1 MIGIHPH
8 NQAPEL
14 KDYNVYTSDPTLRR
28 AVARA
33 GAAWHDAELVRQGAE
48 YGAEATL
55 RAAEDA
61 NHFEPTLHTHSRTGE
76 RIDQVHFHPAWHH
89 MMAMAR
95 RNGIANLP
103 FFDERPSAWSAHA
116 ASHYLHS
123 QIESGST
130 CPTTMTKACI
140 PLLRLNPA
148 LYGVVAPLLAS
159 REHDARDLPLAQK
172 TSMAVG
178 MGMTEKQGG
187 SDVRTNTTRAV
198 PHGQGAWGPEF
209 LLTGHKWFFSAPMCD
224 GHLVLARTD
233 ATDPQGRT
241 MSGPPPEGDKKTWGG
256 PAFSRGITCFFVP
269 RWRPDG
275 SKNAIHIQRLKD
287 KVGNR
292 SNSSSEVEFTDAWGV
307 LIGEEGRGIATIIE
321 MATFT
326 RLDCALSSAGFI
338 RQAFAQA
345 LHYSRNRHAFGKAL
359 ADQPLM
365 TELLADMALESEA
378 ATLLAMDLATH
389 FGSTTALD
397 TAWRRVMT
405 PVAKFWNC
413 KRAVGLTGEAMEV
426 FGGNGYVET
435 GPMGRLFREAPVNS
449 IWEGSGNVMCLDVL
463 RAVSRN
469 PDDAHL
475 VLDHLHGVATQYT
488 VVMAQLHKLRDALQQ
503 PPETLE
509 REARRFTQRLA
520 LVTQACL
527 MLQHASAEASAAFI
541 GSRFDPDWGPVMGIT
556 AGTAD
561 PAALLRAAWAG

>member
-1 MIGIHPH
+1 MTGIHPD
-8 NQAPEL
+8 NQPPEL
-14 KDYNVYTSDPTLRR
+14 KDYNLYTSDPVLRR
-28 AVARA
+28 AVARGNA
-33 GAAWHDAELVRQGAE
+33 QWRDAELVRQGAE

-61 NHFEPTLHTHSRTGE
+61 NQHEPELQALSPRGE
-76 RIDQVHFHPAWHH
+76 RMDQVKFHPSWHT

-103 FFDERPSAWSAHA
+103 FVDARPSAWSAYA
-116 ASHYLHS
+116 ASLYMHS

-140 PLLRLNPA
+140 PLIRLNAPLDA
-148 LYGVVAPLLAS
+148 LTAPLLAS
-159 REHDARDLPLAQK
+159 LEHDARDIPLERK
-172 TSMAVG
+172 SSMTVG

-187 SDVRTNTTRAV
+187 SDVRTNTTQAVRA
-198 PHGQGAWGPEF
+198 GEGAWGEEF

-224 GHLVLARTD
+224 GHLVLA
-233 ATDPQGRT
+233 
-241 MSGPPPEGDKKTWGG
+241 KTRE
-256 PAFSRGITCFFVP
+256 RGSTCFFVP

-275 SKNAIHIQRLKD
+275 SRNPIHIQRLKD

-292 SNSSSEVEFTDAWGV
+292 SNSSSEVEFKDAFGV
-307 LIGEEGRGIATIIE
+307 LIGEEGRGISTIIE

-338 RQAFAQA
+338 RQALAQT
-345 LHYSRNRHAFGKAL
+345 LHYTRNRHAFGKAL
-359 ADQPLM
+359 IDQPLM
-365 TELLADMALESEA
+365 AELLADIALESEA
-378 ATLLAMDLATH
+378 ATLLAMELAGR
-389 FGSTTALD
+389 FGATAPLD
-397 TAWRRVMT
+397 AAWRRVMT

-463 RAVSRN
+463 RAVARN

-475 VLDHLHGVATQYT
+475 LLDHLQDIATQAPPLL
-488 VVMAQLHKLRDALQQ
+488 AQVRQLRAALQL
-503 PPETLE
+503 PPDTLE
-509 REARRFTQRLA
+509 PQARRFTQRLA
-520 LVTQACL
+520 LTAQGCL
-527 MLQHASAEASAAFI
+527 MLQHASTEAASAFI

-556 AGTAD
+556 SGSNDT
-561 PAALLRAAWAG
+561 AALLRAAWA

>member
-1 MIGIHPH
+1 MVGIHPD
-8 NQAPEL
+8 NQAPAL
-14 KDYNVYTSDPTLRR
+14 QDYNVYTSDPALRR
-28 AVARA
+28 AVERGGA
-33 GAAWHDAELVRQGAE
+33 GWRDAELVRQGAE
-48 YGAEATL
+48 YGAADTL
-55 RAAEDA
+55 QAAEDA
-61 NHFEPTLHTHSRTGE
+61 NRFGPELHTHSRTGE
-76 RIDQVHFHPAWHH
+76 RIDQVRFHPAWHT

-103 FFDERPSAWSAHA
+103 FCDERQSAWSAYG
-116 ASHYLHS
+116 ASLYMHS

-130 CPTTMTKACI
+130 CPTIMTKACI
-140 PLLRLNPA
+140 PLLRLNAP
-148 LYGVVAPLLAS
+148 LYAATAPLLAS
-159 REHDARDLPLAQK
+159 MEHDARDVPLLQK
-172 TSMAVG
+172 NSMTVG

-198 PHGQGAWGPEF
+198 PHGHGAWGHEF

-233 ATDPQGRT
+233 
-241 MSGPPPEGDKKTWGG
+241 E
-256 PAFSRGITCFFVP
+256 RGITCFFVP

-292 SNSSSEVEFTDAWGV
+292 SNSSSEVEFKDAWGV
-307 LIGEEGRGIATIIE
+307 LIGEEGRGINTIIE

-345 LHYSRNRHAFGKAL
+345 LHYTRHRHAFGKAL
-359 ADQPLM
+359 ADQPVM

-475 VLDHLHGVATQYT
+475 VLDHLQYVATQAP
-488 VVMAQLHKLRDALQQ
+488 VVLAQVQKLRDAIRQA
-503 PPETLE
+503 PDALE
-509 REARRFTQRLA
+509 PQARRFTQRLA

-527 MLQHASAEASAAFI
+527 MLQHASADASAAFI
-541 GSRFDPDWGPVMGIT
+541 SSRFDPDWGPVAGIS
-556 AGTAD
+556 AGTAN
-561 PAALLRAAWAG
+561 PAALLDAAWA

>member
-1 MIGIHPH
+1 MIGIHPD

-14 KDYNVYTSDPTLRR
+14 KDYNVYASDPVLRR
-28 AVARA
+28 SVERG
-33 GAAWHDAELVRQGAE
+33 GAHWRDAELLRQGAE

-61 NHFEPTLHTHSRTGE
+61 NHFEPELHTHSRAGE
-76 RIDQVHFHPAWHH
+76 RIDQVRFHPAWHT

-103 FFDERPSAWSAHA
+103 FFDDRPSAWTAYA
-116 ASHYLHS
+116 ASLYMHS

-140 PLLRLNPA
+140 PLMRLNEP
-148 LYGVVAPLLAS
+148 LYADTAPLLAS
-159 REHDARDLPLAQK
+159 LEHDARDVPLTQK
-172 TSMAVG
+172 RSMTVG

-187 SDVRTNTTRAV
+187 SDLRTNTTRAV
-198 PHGQGAWGPEF
+198 PAGAGAWGPEY

-233 ATDPQGRT
+233 
-241 MSGPPPEGDKKTWGG
+241 E
-256 PAFSRGITCFFVP
+256 RGSTCFFVP

-275 SKNAIHIQRLKD
+275 GRNAVHIQRLKD

-292 SNSSSEVEFTDAWGV
+292 SNSSSEVEFTGAWGV
-307 LIGEEGRGIATIIE
+307 RVGDEGRGISTLIE
-321 MATFT
+321 MATYT
-326 RLDCALSSAGFI
+326 RLDCAVSSAGFI
-338 RQAFAQA
+338 RQAFVQA
-345 LHYSRNRHAFGKAL
+345 LHYTRNRYAFGKAL
-359 ADQPLM
+359 ADQPVM

-378 ATLLAMDLATH
+378 ATMLAMDLASR
-389 FGSTTALD
+389 FGSASAMD

-413 KRAVGLTGEAMEV
+413 KRAVALTGEAMEV

-435 GPMGRLFREAPVNS
+435 GLMGRLFREAPVNS

-463 RAVSRN
+463 RAISRN
-469 PDDAHL
+469 PGDAEL
-475 VLDHLHGVATQYT
+475 VLDRLREVATQAPA
-488 VVMAQLHKLRDALQQ
+488 VLAQLDKLRDAIAR
-503 PPETLE
+503 PPEAME

-520 LVTQACL
+520 RVGQACL
-527 MLQHASAEASAAFI
+527 MLEHASADASDAFV
-541 GSRFDPDWGPVMGIT
+541 GSRFDPDWGPVIGVSS
-556 AGTAD
+556 GSRNPD
-561 PAALLRAAWAG
+561 ALLRAAWA

>member
-1 MIGIHPH
+1 MIGIHPD

-14 KDYNVYTSDPTLRR
+14 KDYNVYASDPALRR
-28 AVARA
+28 AVERG
-33 GAAWHDAELVRQGAE
+33 GAQWRDAELVRQGAE

-61 NHFEPTLHTHSRTGE
+61 NHFEPELHTLSPTGE
-76 RIDQVHFHPAWHH
+76 RIDQVRFHPAWHT
-89 MMAMAR
+89 MMSIAR

-103 FFDERPSAWSAHA
+103 FFDDRPSAWSAHA
-116 ASHYLHS
+116 ASLYMHS

-140 PLLRLNPA
+140 PLMRLN
-148 LYGVVAPLLAS
+148 APLYAATRPLLGS
-159 REHDARDLPLAQK
+159 LEHDARDLPLAQK
-172 TSMAVG
+172 RSMTVG

-187 SDVRTNTTRAV
+187 SDLRTNTTRAV
-198 PHGQGAWGPEF
+198 PAGVGAWGPEY

-233 ATDPQGRT
+233 
-241 MSGPPPEGDKKTWGG
+241 E
-256 PAFSRGITCFFVP
+256 RGATCFFVP

-275 SKNAIHIQRLKD
+275 GKNAVQIQRLKD

-292 SNSSSEVEFTDAWGV
+292 SNSSSEVEFKEASGV
-307 LIGEEGRGIATIIE
+307 RVGEEGRGISTIIE
-321 MATFT
+321 MATYT

-338 RQAFAQA
+338 RQAFVQA
-345 LHYSRNRHAFGKAL
+345 LHYTRNRYAFGKAL

-378 ATLLAMDLATH
+378 ATLLAMDLASR
-389 FGSTTALD
+389 FGSATPLD
-397 TAWRRVMT
+397 AAWRRLMT

-449 IWEGSGNVMCLDVL
+449 IWEGSGNVMCLDLL
-463 RAVSRN
+463 RAISRN
-469 PDDAHL
+469 PGDADL
-475 VLDHLHGVATQYT
+475 VLDHLQDAASQAPT
-488 VVMAQLHKLRDALQQ
+488 VLSHVSKLRDAIAGSA
-503 PPETLE
+503 ESLE

-520 LVTQACL
+520 LVSQACL
-527 MLQHASAEASAAFI
+527 MLRHASADASAAFI
-541 GSRFDPDWGPVMGIT
+541 ASRFDPDWGPVTGISS
-556 AGTAD
+556 GTLN
-561 PAALLRAAWAG
+561 PSALLRAAWEPGE

>member
-1 MIGIHPH
+1 MIGIHPD

-14 KDYNVYTSDPTLRR
+14 KNYNVYASDPALRR
-28 AVARA
+28 AVERG
-33 GAAWHDAELVRQGAE
+33 GAQWRDAELVRQGAE

-61 NHFEPTLHTHSRTGE
+61 NHFEPELHTLSPTGE
-76 RIDQVHFHPAWHH
+76 RIDQVRFHPAWHT
-89 MMAMAR
+89 MMSIAR

-103 FFDERPSAWSAHA
+103 FFDDRPSAWSAHA
-116 ASHYLHS
+116 ASLYMHS
-123 QIESGST
+123 QVESGST

-140 PLLRLNPA
+140 PLMRLNA
-148 LYGVVAPLLAS
+148 RLYSSTGPLLAS
-159 REHDARDLPLAQK
+159 LEHDARDLPLAQK
-172 TSMAVG
+172 RSMTVG

-187 SDVRTNTTRAV
+187 SDLRSNTTRAV
-198 PHGQGAWGPEF
+198 PAGEGAWGTEY

-233 ATDPQGRT
+233 
-241 MSGPPPEGDKKTWGG
+241 E
-256 PAFSRGITCFFVP
+256 RGATCFFVP

-275 SKNAIHIQRLKD
+275 GRNAVHIQRLKD

-292 SNSSSEVEFTDAWGV
+292 SNSSSEVEFKEASGV
-307 LIGEEGRGIATIIE
+307 LVGEEGRGISTIIE
-321 MATFT
+321 MATYT

-338 RQAFAQA
+338 RQAFVQA
-345 LHYSRNRHAFGKAL
+345 LHYTRNRYAFGKAL
-359 ADQPLM
+359 AEQPLM

-378 ATLLAMDLATH
+378 ATLLAMDLASR
-389 FGSTTALD
+389 FGSAAPLD

-449 IWEGSGNVMCLDVL
+449 IWEGSGNVMCLDLL
-463 RAVSRN
+463 RAISRN
-469 PDDAHL
+469 PGDAQL
-475 VLDHLHGVATQYT
+475 VLEHLQDVASQAST
-488 VVMAQLHKLRDALQQ
+488 VLAQVSKLRDEIKRPA
-503 PPETLE
+503 EALE

-520 LVTQACL
+520 LVSQACL
-527 MLQHASAEASAAFI
+527 MLRHASAEASAAFI
-541 GSRFDPDWGPVMGIT
+541 GSRFDPDWGPVAGISS
-556 AGTAD
+556 GTGN
-561 PAALLRAAWAG
+561 PAALLRAAWA

>member
-1 MIGIHPH
+1 MVGIYPH

-116 ASHYLHS
+116 ASHYMHS

-198 PHGQGAWGPEF
+198 PYGHGA
-209 LLTGHKWFFSAPMCD
+209 
-224 GHLVLARTD
+224 
-233 ATDPQGRT
+233 
-241 MSGPPPEGDKKTWGG
+241 
-256 PAFSRGITCFFVP
+256 
-269 RWRPDG
+269 
-275 SKNAIHIQRLKD
+275 
-287 KVGNR
+287 
-292 SNSSSEVEFTDAWGV
+292 
-307 LIGEEGRGIATIIE
+307 
-321 MATFT
+321 
-326 RLDCALSSAGFI
+326 
-338 RQAFAQA
+338 
-345 LHYSRNRHAFGKAL
+345 
-359 ADQPLM
+359 
-365 TELLADMALESEA
+365 
-378 ATLLAMDLATH
+378 
-389 FGSTTALD
+389 
-397 TAWRRVMT
+397 
-405 PVAKFWNC
+405 
-413 KRAVGLTGEAMEV
+413 
-426 FGGNGYVET
+426 
-435 GPMGRLFREAPVNS
+435 
-449 IWEGSGNVMCLDVL
+449 
-463 RAVSRN
+463 
-469 PDDAHL
+469 
-475 VLDHLHGVATQYT
+475 
-488 VVMAQLHKLRDALQQ
+488 
-503 PPETLE
+503 
-509 REARRFTQRLA
+509 
-520 LVTQACL
+520 
-527 MLQHASAEASAAFI
+527 
-541 GSRFDPDWGPVMGIT
+541 
-556 AGTAD
+556 
-561 PAALLRAAWAG
+561 

>member
-1 MIGIHPH
+1 MIGIHPD
-8 NQAPEL
+8 NQAPDL
-14 KDYNVYTSDPTLRR
+14 TDYNVYTSDPALRR
-28 AVARA
+28 AVERGGA
-33 GAAWHDAELVRQGAE
+33 GWRDAELVRQGAE
-48 YGAEATL
+48 YGAAATL
-55 RAAEDA
+55 QAAADA
-61 NHFEPTLHTHSRTGE
+61 NHFEPELHTHSRTGE
-76 RIDQVHFHPAWHH
+76 RIDQVKFHPSWHS
-89 MMAMAR
+89 MMAIAR

-103 FFDERPSAWSAHA
+103 FFDERPSAWSAYG
-116 ASHYLHS
+116 ASLYMHS
-123 QIESGST
+123 QIESGSS
-130 CPTTMTKACI
+130 CPTIMTKACI

-148 LYGVVAPLLAS
+148 LYGVVEPLLAS
-159 REHDARDLPLAQK
+159 MEHDANDVPLSQK
-172 TSMAVG
+172 RSITVG

-198 PHGQGAWGPEF
+198 PHGSGPWGEEF

-233 ATDPQGRT
+233 
-241 MSGPPPEGDKKTWGG
+241 E
-256 PAFSRGITCFFVP
+256 RGISCFFVP

-275 SKNAIHIQRLKD
+275 SKNPIHIQRLKD

-292 SNSSSEVEFTDAWGV
+292 SNSSSEVEFKDAWGV
-307 LIGEEGRGIATIIE
+307 LIGEEGRGISTIIE

-338 RQAFAQA
+338 RQAFTQA
-345 LHYSRNRHAFGKAL
+345 LHYTRNRHAFGKAL

-397 TAWRRVMT
+397 TAWRRVLT

-463 RAVSRN
+463 RAISRN

-475 VLDHLHGVATQYT
+475 VLDHLHSIATQDA
-488 VVMAQLHKLRDALQQ
+488 VVMAQLQKLRHAMQQ

-527 MLQHASAEASAAFI
+527 MLQHASADASAAFI
-541 GSRFDPDWGPVMGIT
+541 GSRFDPDWGPVAGIT